1 MIQSPECDVTS
12 WDEEQGVPD
21 QGVFFYETGKRIID
35 NSDVFRGW
43 CLKDSIFS
51 VLWEAVSSIG

>member
-35 NSDVFRGW
+35 NSDVFRG
-43 CLKDSIFS
+43 
-51 VLWEAVSSIG
+51 